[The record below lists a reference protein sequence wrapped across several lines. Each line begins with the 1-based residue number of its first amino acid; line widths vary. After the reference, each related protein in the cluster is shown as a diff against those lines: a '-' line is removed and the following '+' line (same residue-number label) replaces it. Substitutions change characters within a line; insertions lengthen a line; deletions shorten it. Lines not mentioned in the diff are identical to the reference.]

1 LGDRKSQE
9 ADPAG
14 GSSGQPVTP
23 ESENAR
29 LREEIAFLQ
38 KKLQLV
44 GSVTRHD
51 VLNQLTA
58 VLGYNELMA
67 MMVEDPKVR
76 SFLEK
81 ERQAIDKIRRQFQF
95 AKDYQNLATEPPRWQ
110 HLNNTVSRVREEFD
124 VTVIRI
130 TCECGDAAVFAD
142 PLLGRALSNLFDNTF
157 RYGSGATE
165 IRITLRR
172 EGPGAVMTVEDNG
185 AGIPAGEKV
194 KIFERGYG
202 KGTGWGL
209 FLVREILAVTGMTIE
224 ENGEPQK
231 GARFE
236 IRIPE
241 GMFRKDG
248 GDLQTAA

>member
-1 LGDRKSQE
+1 M
-9 ADPAG
+9 
-14 GSSGQPVTP
+14 QPVTL
-23 ESENAR
+23 EAENAR

-58 VLGYNELMA
+58 VLGYNELLV
-67 MMVEDPKVR
+67 MMVKDPR
-76 SFLEK
+76 LTSFLEK

-110 HLNNTVSRVREEFD
+110 HLKDTVFRVREDFD
-124 VTVIRI
+124 SNTLRI
-130 TCECGDAAVFAD
+130 TCDSGDAAVYAD
-142 PLLGRALSNLFDNTF
+142 PLFGRALTNLFDNTF
-157 RYGSGATE
+157 RYGTGATE
-165 IRITLRR
+165 IRITLHG

-194 KIFERGYG
+194 KIFEHGYG

-224 ENGEPQK
+224 ENGEPGR

-241 GMFRKDG
+241 GIFRMDER
-248 GDLQTAA
+248 DLLTAV